1 MAAVDEVREALERTV
16 PDFSSRSGDWAGVL
30 AEAGASEVSRPRWL
44 MWPAVGAAAVAI
56 AAALVLF
63 WPGGRGSGSILDR
76 ALAAVGTDPIIHVG
90 IEAPPVD
97 VYDLGRD
104 EYGSVPVVVEQWFL
118 PEKGIHEVR
127 TVGSQVVGDM
137 VLPYKPADF
146 PEGQEQ
152 YAGVATAYR
161 RALAADEASLGPEET
176 VDGRRVHWIR
186 FSVSWFGGASQYEVA
201 VDA

>member
-1 MAAVDEVREALERTV
+1 M
-16 PDFSSRSGDWAGVL
+16 
-30 AEAGASEVSRPRWL
+30 
-44 MWPAVGAAAVAI
+44 
-56 AAALVLF
+56 
-63 WPGGRGSGSILDR
+63 
-76 ALAAVGTDPIIHVG
+76 
-90 IEAPPVD
+90 
-97 VYDLGRD
+97 
-104 EYGSVPVVVEQWFL
+104 
-118 PEKGIHEVR
+118 
-127 TVGSQVVGDM
+127 VGSQVVGDM